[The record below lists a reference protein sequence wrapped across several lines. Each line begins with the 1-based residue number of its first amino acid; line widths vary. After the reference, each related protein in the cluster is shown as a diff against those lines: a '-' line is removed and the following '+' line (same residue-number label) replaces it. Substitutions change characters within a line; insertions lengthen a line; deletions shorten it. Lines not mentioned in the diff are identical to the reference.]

1 MTQMAQIRAS
11 ALRVSMRS
19 TFFGACLLIASSL
32 ISPAT
37 LAQQAPA
44 PATGQTTLTIEAVAE
59 RIMAAESGVTARMT
73 AFKPIVE
80 VYVQHVAPHPQLG
93 TVPIK
98 DDYFLGQF
106 ESTAAGPK
114 INPFTA
120 ERTTRRWPFTSTP
133 LKLDGFAAMTV
144 PDWRLLNIKR
154 YTFTF
159 LRREFL
165 GEVRCLVLDVAP
177 RGNSTDGFTGRIWV
191 EDREFNVVRFN
202 GIIRGLP
209 GAAQAGKKFW
219 FNVDSWRANVKPG
232 LWLPSYVYSE
242 QHSDEGPTLKSQMRL
257 WGYDLRN
264 VATTQEFTTIT
275 IDEPSVRDDSE
286 RVQQLSPTLSQRMW
300 EQQAEDNVIDRLQ
313 KAGLLAPPSEVDKVL
328 ETVATNLQITNNLAI
343 EPVKARVLLTS
354 PLESF
359 TVGRT
364 IVLSRGLIDVLPDE
378 ASLAAMLAHEL
389 AHIVLGHRVIDSKF
403 AFADKLMVPDDVL
416 LETVAYRH
424 GLKEEEAADLKVIEL
439 LKNSPYKDKLSEAG
453 LFLRAVAEN
462 SLKLKNLIQPH
473 IGENSSS
480 QGQLQ
485 RLGQLIQQSPALS
498 PERVD
503 QVAALPLG
511 ARVIVDPWSGRVELL
526 RGANVPLASAREKA
540 SLAITPL
547 VPYLRYAEAKP

>member
-1 MTQMAQIRAS
+1 M
-11 ALRVSMRS
+11 RV
-19 TFFGACLLIASSL
+19 TFIIAALLITGTLA
-32 ISPAT
+32 

-44 PATGQTTLTIEAVAE
+44 PTTITVEGVAT
-59 RIMAAESGVTARMT
+59 RIMQAESAVVARMSSY
-73 AFKPIVE
+73 KPIVE
-80 VYVQHVAPHPQLG
+80 VYVQYVEPHAQLG
-93 TVPIK
+93 TVPVK

-106 ESTAAGPK
+106 VSSVEGPK
-114 INPFTA
+114 INPFTP
-120 ERTTRRWPFTSTP
+120 ERGSSRRWPFGGST
-133 LKLDGFAAMTV
+133 LRLDGFAAMTM
-144 PDWRLLNIKR
+144 PDWRLLNYKR
-154 YTFTF
+154 YEFTF

-177 RGNSTDGFTGRIWV
+177 RGGASTDGFTGRIWV
-191 EDREFNVVRFN
+191 EDRDFNIVRFN
-202 GIIRGLP
+202 GIIRGLSGP
-209 GAAQAGKKFW
+209 AQSGKKFW

-242 QHSDEGPTLKSQMRL
+242 QQSDEGPKLKSQMRL
-257 WGYDLRN
+257 WGYDLKSARP
-264 VATTQEFTTIT
+264 AQEFTTIT
-275 IDEPSVRDDSE
+275 IDEPLVRDNTD
-286 RVQQLSPTLSQRMW
+286 RAQQLSPTMSQRLW
-300 EQQAEDNVIDRLQ
+300 EQQAEENVLDRLT
-313 KAGLLAPPSEVDKVL
+313 KAGLLAPPGEVDKVL
-328 ETVATNLQITNNLAI
+328 ETVATNLQITNNLTI

-403 AFADKLMVPDDVL
+403 AFADKLMVPDDEL
-416 LETVAYRH
+416 LATVAYRH
-424 GLKEEEAADLKVIEL
+424 GPNEEAAADQKVIEL
-439 LKNSPYKDKLSEAG
+439 LTNSPYKDKLADAG
-453 LFLRAVAEN
+453 LFLRAVSEN
-462 SLKLKNLIQPH
+462 SLQLKNLIQPH

-498 PERVD
+498 PGRVD

-511 ARVIVDPWSGRVELL
+511 ARVVVDPWSGRVELL
-526 RGANVPLASAREKA
+526 RAANVPLASAREKA

-547 VPYLRYAEAKP
+547 VPYLRYAEVKP